1 MKKYFAW
8 TLVVGLGLVFSAS
21 LAYASGWTTLGQQ
34 VVDNPDGTV
43 SIVVLDGSPYKLLK
57 LQVKTNK
64 FKIGTVKVAFKDG
77 TSFDATIDRYVV
89 APGTTRE
96 LELPAAKP
104 IEKVT
109 FTYQTVGSR
118 VYPPVVRLLGSE

>member
-1 MKKYFAW
+1 MKKLLAW
-8 TLVVGLGLVFSAS
+8 TAAMALGLVFSAP
-21 LAYASGWTTLGQQ
+21 LALAGAWTTLGEQ
-34 VVDNPDGTV
+34 VVDSPDGTV
-43 SIVVLDGSPYKLLK
+43 SILVPAGNPYKLLK

-64 FKIGTVKVAFKDG
+64 FKIGTVKVTFKDG
-77 TSFDATIDRYVV
+77 TSFDATIDRYVI

-96 LELPAAKP
+96 LELPTANP
-104 IEKVT
+104 IAKVT

>member
-1 MKKYFAW
+1 MKRFLAW
-8 TLVVGLGLVFSAS
+8 TLVVGLGLVFSAT
-21 LAYASGWTTLGQQ
+21 LAHAAKWTTIGEQ
-34 VVDNPDGTV
+34 VVDNPDGNV
-43 SIVVLDGSPYKLLK
+43 SIVVSNDSPFRLLK

-64 FKIGTVKVAFKDG
+64 FKIGTVKVTFKDG
-77 TSFDATIDRYVV
+77 TGFDATIDRYLV

-118 VYPPVVRLLGSE
+118 AYPPVVRLLGSQ